1 MTSEVTPVLWS
12 RALNVWTLYS
22 CWLVS
27 GWAELEEETQRM
39 SEESWICYG
48 CGRSCYIWCPEFS
61 NLNWMW
67 IQTKSS
73 LVLTSCTLKCPV
85 TCGHRSIKTP
95 SSSRAAIPDFSPY
108 RILSQTT
115 LGPFVSLSLTH
126 WLSFLFSSHVKH
138 EALSTWRSQVFP
150 NGSSNMTS
158 PQMFSVDI

>member
-1 MTSEVTPVLWS
+1 MTSEVTLVLWS

-61 NLNWMW
+61 DLNWMW

-73 LVLTSCTLKCPV
+73 LVLTSCSLKCPV

-126 WLSFLFSSHVKH
+126 WLSFFVLQPCEAWSSLYLEK
-138 EALSTWRSQVFP
+138 SGFP
-150 NGSSNMTS
+150 KW
-158 PQMFSVDI
+158 